1 MSRISM
7 KALVM
12 SLLPLGLALGAAAGG
27 LPEGPAHDLAQSP
40 SCEIRVAQSGGVEIE
55 ALVFTPI
62 PLSGTYEMQVLQAGA
77 DRSDIRQSGD
87 FEVAPGTPAS
97 VGVVSLCRGSRD
109 YVATLRVTW
118 DGGSTD
124 CMQRVGVGMEL

>member
-27 LPEGPAHDLAQSP
+27 LPEGPAHDLAQGP

-55 ALVFTPI
+55 ALVFTPM
-62 PLSGTYEMQVLQAGA
+62 PLSGAYEMQVLQAGA
-77 DRSDIRQSGD
+77 NRSDIRQSGD
-87 FEVAPGTPAS
+87 FEAAPGTPAS
-97 VGVVSLCRGSRD
+97 LGVVSLSFGPSD

-118 DGGSTD
+118 DGGGTD
-124 CMQRVGVGMEL
+124 CTRRVGAGTQL